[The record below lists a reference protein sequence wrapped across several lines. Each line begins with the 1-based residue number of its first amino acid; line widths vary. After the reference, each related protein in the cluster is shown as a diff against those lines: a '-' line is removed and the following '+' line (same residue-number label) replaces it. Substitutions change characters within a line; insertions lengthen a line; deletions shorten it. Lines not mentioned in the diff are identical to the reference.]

1 MLVDGR
7 SILLALLACAGLAGC
22 AEGGPAPILGTHE
35 WDRIAVTAELAEP
48 VLRWN
53 VAEGD
58 RVEAGA
64 VVLELDARR
73 QDARIAEAK
82 SQLAVTEAQLAELT
96 HGARVETIDGARA
109 NVARAG
115 AAQGGAER
123 GYPRV
128 ADVRKAEPV

>member
-1 MLVDGR
+1 MRAEPRRL
-7 SILLALLACAGLAGC
+7 IPALLAGAALAGC
-22 AEGGPAPILGTHE
+22 AEKGPAPIVGALE

-48 VLRWN
+48 VLSWA

-82 SQLAVTEAQLAELT
+82 SQVAVSEAQLAALT
-96 HGARVETIDGARA
+96 NGARV
-109 NVARAG
+109 
-115 AAQGGAER
+115 
-123 GYPRV
+123 
-128 ADVRKAEPV
+128 